1 MEYQRL
7 SEDEP
12 DNDILAE
19 SAASGLP
26 ISKRLQRSILIRLY
40 TSHFLSYWN
49 SRTFEFGAVL
59 FLAGIFPGT
68 LLYASIYALG
78 RALTGT
84 LLSPKVGSYVDRT
97 NRLKAIRSSIIW
109 QRFPVAASC
118 GLFLVLFAA
127 PQSHLTFWL
136 CFPTTVLLACFE
148 KLAAIGNTIAVERD
162 WIVVVADAVTL
173 PRQSLNATLRR
184 IDLCCKLI
192 APLIL
197 AIVEAFSMTLAIW
210 TVFGMTTTSMLVEY
224 LAIAQVYSSIP
235 ELAHK
240 HYTPQSSSD
249 DPRATASIPIEPHES
264 RRKIVGSQLSNVLRP
279 WKHYFKSPAFLASFS
294 LSLLYLTVLSTS
306 VHWQT
311 YMLSLQFSG
320 LSVAIFRLAAV
331 TSELSATVL
340 APLLMKRIGP
350 IRSGL
355 WSINWQL
362 AWLALAIAIFLS
374 LPNGTKM
381 AGAGLTAGIVMSRL
395 GLWGLDLSV
404 QLIVQE
410 SVSEES
416 RGIFSA
422 CEMGLQNLFE
432 LVSFVMTIVWA
443 DPMMFRVPVIVSFGS
458 VAISAGCFAGFVRKE
473 RGHLIHLNHCLGGGK
488 GNYRTVGRKESEM
501 SGGLVREEED
511 DEVG

>member
-7 SEDEP
+7 SEDDS
-12 DNDILAE
+12 DNDDLAE
-19 SAASGLP
+19 SAAAGLTTH
-26 ISKRLQRSILIRLY
+26 KRLQRSILIRLY

-49 SRTFEFGAVL
+49 SRAFEFGAVL

-78 RALTGT
+78 RSLAGT
-84 LLSPKVGSYVDRT
+84 LLSSRVGSYVDRT
-97 NRLKAIRSSIIW
+97 NRLTAIRSSIIW

-118 GLFLVLFAA
+118 GLFLVLFAG
-127 PQSHLTFWL
+127 PQSRLTFWL

-148 KLAAIGNTIAVERD
+148 KLAAMGNTIALERD
-162 WIVVVADAVTL
+162 WIIVVADAVTV
-173 PRQSLNATLRR
+173 PRQSLNGTLRR
-184 IDLCCKLI
+184 IDLCCKLL
-192 APLIL
+192 APLVL
-197 AIVEAFSMTLAIW
+197 AFVEGLSTTLAIW
-210 TVFGMTTTSMLVEY
+210 IVFGTTAVSVLVEY

-240 HYTPQSSSD
+240 DCTPQSSSD
-249 DPRATASIPIEPHES
+249 DPEATATMAVEPHQS
-264 RRKIVGSQLSNVLRP
+264 RHKTVSLQFSSVLRP
-279 WKHYFKSPAFLASFS
+279 WKQYFDSPAFLASFS

-320 LSVAIFRLAAV
+320 MSVAILRLAAV
-331 TSELSATVL
+331 ACELSATVL

-374 LPNGTKM
+374 LPDSTKM
-381 AGAGLTAGIVMSRL
+381 AGAGLTGGIVMSRL

-404 QLIVQE
+404 QFIVQE

-443 DPMMFRVPVIVSFGS
+443 DPALFRVPAIVSFGA

-473 RGHLIHLNHCLGGGK
+473 RGHLIHMNRCLGSGK
-488 GNYRTVGRKESEM
+488 GNYRTVGREDSALL
-501 SGGLVREEED
+501 GGLAREEEG
-511 DEVG
+511 DEHG

>member
-7 SEDEP
+7 SEHGP
-12 DNDILAE
+12 DNYDPAE
-19 SAASGLP
+19 STATNLP
-26 ISKRLQRSILIRLY
+26 THKRLQRSVLIRLY

-59 FLAGIFPGT
+59 FLAAIFPGT

-78 RALTGT
+78 RALAGT
-84 LLSPKVGSYVDRT
+84 LLSSRVGSYVDHT
-97 NRLKAIRSSIIW
+97 NRLQAIRSSIIW
-109 QRFPVAASC
+109 QRLPVAASC
-118 GLFLVLFAA
+118 GLFLVLVAA
-127 PQSHLTFWL
+127 PQSRLTFWL
-136 CFPTTVLLACFE
+136 CFPATVLLACFE

-162 WIVVVADAVTL
+162 WIIVVADAVTV

-184 IDLCCKLI
+184 IDLCCKLL
-192 APLIL
+192 APLAL
-197 AIVEAFSMTLAIW
+197 AFIEAFSTTLAIW
-210 TVFGMTTTSMLVEY
+210 TVLGMTAASMLVEY
-224 LAIAQVYSSIP
+224 LAIAQVYSRIP

-240 HYTPQSSSD
+240 DYSPQSSSD
-249 DPRATASIPIEPHES
+249 DPTATVTIEPHQS
-264 RRKIVGSQLSNVLRP
+264 TRKTVDFQLSSLLRP

-294 LSLLYLTVLSTS
+294 LSLLYLTVLSTG

-320 LSVAIFRLAAV
+320 MSVAILRLAAV

-362 AWLALAIAIFLS
+362 AWLTLAIAIFLS
-374 LPNGTKM
+374 LPDGTKM

-404 QLIVQE
+404 QFIVQE

-416 RGIFSA
+416 RGSFSA

-432 LVSFVMTIVWA
+432 LVSFMVTIVWA
-443 DPMMFRVPVIVSFGS
+443 DPVLFRIPVIVSFGA

-473 RGHLIHLNHCLGGGK
+473 RGHLIHMNHCLGGGK
-488 GNYRTVGRKESEM
+488 ANYRTAGGEESAM
-501 SGGLVREEED
+501 LGGIAREED
-511 DEVG
+511 GDEGE

>member
-7 SEDEP
+7 SEDCH
-12 DNDILAE
+12 DNDSLAE
-19 SAASGLP
+19 SATAGLP
-26 ISKRLQRSILIRLY
+26 THKRLQRSILIRLY

-78 RALTGT
+78 RALAGT
-84 LLSPKVGSYVDRT
+84 LLSPIVGSYVDRT

-109 QRFPVAASC
+109 QRFSVAASC

-127 PQSHLTFWL
+127 RQSRLTFWL
-136 CFPTTVLLACFE
+136 CFPATVLLACFE
-148 KLAAIGNTIAVERD
+148 KLAAISNTIAVERD
-162 WIVVVADAVTL
+162 WIIVVADAIAA

-184 IDLCCKLI
+184 IDLCCKLL
-192 APLIL
+192 APLVVAFI
-197 AIVEAFSMTLAIW
+197 EAFSTTLAIW
-210 TVFGMTTTSMLVEY
+210 TVFGMTTASMLVEY
-224 LAIAQVYSSIP
+224 LAIAQVYSNIP

-240 HYTPQSSSD
+240 DYTQQSSSD
-249 DPRATASIPIEPHES
+249 DPHES
-264 RRKIVGSQLSNVLRP
+264 RHKTVSSQLSSVLRP
-279 WKHYFKSPAFLASFS
+279 WNHYLKSPAFLASFS
-294 LSLLYLTVLSTS
+294 LSLLYLTVLSTG

-320 LSVAIFRLAAV
+320 LSVAIIRLAAV
-331 TSELSATVL
+331 TCEVSATML

-362 AWLALAIAIFLS
+362 AWLALAIAVFLS
-374 LPNGTKM
+374 LPAGTKV
-381 AGAGLTAGIVMSRL
+381 AGTGLTAGIVMSRL

-404 QLIVQE
+404 QFIVQE

-416 RGIFSA
+416 RGAFSA

-432 LVSFVMTIVWA
+432 LVSFMVTIVWA
-443 DPMMFRVPVIVSFGS
+443 DPVQFKIPVIVSFGA

-473 RGHLIHLNHCLGGGK
+473 RGHLIHMNHCLGGGK
-488 GNYRTVGRKESEM
+488 ENYRTTGREESALLGEPA
-501 SGGLVREEED
+501 REEEG
-511 DEVG
+511 DERG